1 MCPLKFRAWGKTSS
15 LASYRVKEGGI
26 ERLIVALLKKGGR
39 VKSDQNSVC

>member
-26 ERLIVALLKKGGR
+26 ERLIVALLIRGR